1 MRDFLF
7 SLFSEELD
15 SLSLEMP
22 RLCLCYP
29 VGSNV
34 NGGLRMPERNDLSHH
49 ILPTS
54 AQLIGVCL
62 TVISLVKLLHL
73 GQVGSLLDKL
83 LAIDTVLFLV
93 SAGLSY
99 AAMRGVRSENLE
111 KYADQFFI
119 LGLFGLGGCAILFA
133 FELI

>member
-1 MRDFLF
+1 
-7 SLFSEELD
+7 
-15 SLSLEMP
+15 
-22 RLCLCYP
+22 
-29 VGSNV
+29 
-34 NGGLRMPERNDLSHH
+34 MPERNDLSHH